1 MKQLTIKS
9 LLTTLATTLLFAS
22 CNVETSDNGPLDGF
36 WHLERVDTLATGGT
50 TDYSSGYVF
59 WGVQK
64 DLIYIKDS
72 SNGSIGAYY
81 LRFNQTHDN
90 LHITKIYLDHGH
102 EDNPNH
108 EQGQGGDIPV
118 EAIDRNLRFLG
129 LNTLPEHFK
138 KEAINGNRMILSTEK
153 LRLKF
158 KKF

>member
-1 MKQLTIKS
+1 MKILVVCQYFYPEEFKVNELVEGLVKRGNEVTVLTGKP
-9 LLTTLATTLLFAS
+9 TYPR
-22 CNVETSDNGPLDGF
+22 GP
-36 WHLERVDTLATGGT
+36 
-50 TDYSSGYVF
+50 YPKGYKF

-64 DLIYIKDS
+64 DLMYIKDS

-81 LRFNQTHDN
+81 LRFNQTHDS

-102 EDNPNH
+102 EDSPSY
-108 EQGQGGDIPV
+108 EQGGDIPV

-129 LNTLPEHFK
+129 LNALPEHFK
-138 KEAINGNRMILSTEK
+138 KEAINDNRMIISTEK

>member
-9 LLTTLATTLLFAS
+9 LLAVLATPLLLVS

-36 WHLERVDTLATGGT
+36 WHLERIDTLATGGT
-50 TDYSSGYVF
+50 TDYHKGYVF

-64 DLIYIKDS
+64 DLMYIKDS
-72 SNGSIGAYY
+72 SNGSVGAYY
-81 LRFNQTHDN
+81 LRFNQTHDS

-108 EQGQGGDIPV
+108 EQGGDIPV
-118 EAIDRNLRFLG
+118 EAIDNNLRQLG
-129 LNTLPEHFK
+129 INALPEHFK
-138 KEAINGNRMILSTEK
+138 KEALNANRMILSTEK

>member
-9 LLTTLATTLLFAS
+9 LLATLATTLMLAS
-22 CNVETSDNGPLDGF
+22 CNIETSNNGPLDGF
-36 WHLERVDTLATGGT
+36 WHLEQVDTLATGGT

-72 SNGSIGAYY
+72 SNSSVGAYY
-81 LRFNQTHDN
+81 LRFSQTQDS

-108 EQGQGGDIPV
+108 EQGGDIPV
-118 EAIDRNLRFLG
+118 EAIDRNLRFFG
-129 LNTLPEHFK
+129 LNALPEHFK
-138 KEAINGNRMILSTEK
+138 KEAINGNRMILSTKK

>member
-9 LLTTLATTLLFAS
+9 LLATLATTLMLAS

-36 WHLERVDTLATGGT
+36 WHLEQVDTLATGGT

-72 SNGSIGAYY
+72 SNSSVGAYY
-81 LRFNQTHDN
+81 LRFSQTQDS

-102 EDNPNH
+102 EDNPYH
-108 EQGQGGDIPV
+108 EQGGDIPV
-118 EAIDRNLRFLG
+118 EAIDINLRFLG
-129 LNTLPEHFK
+129 LNALPEHFK
-138 KEAINGNRMILSTEK
+138 KEAINGNRMILSTKK

>member
-9 LLTTLATTLLFAS
+9 LLATLATTLMLAS

-36 WHLERVDTLATGGT
+36 WHLEQVDTLATGGT

-72 SNGSIGAYY
+72 SNSSVGAYY
-81 LRFNQTHDN
+81 LRFSQTQDS

-102 EDNPNH
+102 EDNPYH
-108 EQGQGGDIPV
+108 EQGGDIPV
-118 EAIDRNLRFLG
+118 EAIDRNLRFFG
-129 LNTLPEHFK
+129 LNALPEHFK

>member
-9 LLTTLATTLLFAS
+9 LLATLATTLMLAS
-22 CNVETSDNGPLDGF
+22 CNVEASDNGPLDGF
-36 WHLERVDTLATGGT
+36 WHLEQVDTLATGGT

-72 SNGSIGAYY
+72 SNSSVGAYY
-81 LRFNQTHDN
+81 LRFNQTQDS

-108 EQGQGGDIPV
+108 EQGGDIPV
-118 EAIDRNLRFLG
+118 EAIDRNLRFFG
-129 LNTLPEHFK
+129 LNALPEHFK

>member
-1 MKQLTIKS
+1 MNQQIIKS
-9 LLTTLATTLLFAS
+9 LLAVLATPLLLVS

-36 WHLERVDTLATGGT
+36 WHLERIDTLATGGT
-50 TDYSSGYVF
+50 TDYHKGYVF

-64 DLIYIKDS
+64 DLMYIKDS
-72 SNGSIGAYY
+72 SNGSVGAYY
-81 LRFNQTHDN
+81 LRFNQTHDS

-108 EQGQGGDIPV
+108 EQGGDIPV
-118 EAIDRNLRFLG
+118 EAIDNNLRQLG
-129 LNTLPEHFK
+129 INALPEHFN
-138 KEAINGNRMILSTEK
+138 KEALNANRMILSTEK

>member
-1 MKQLTIKS
+1 MKQPTIKS
-9 LLTTLATTLLFAS
+9 LLAVLATPFLLAS

-36 WHLERVDTLATGGT
+36 WHLERVDTLATGGS
-50 TDYSSGYVF
+50 TDYHKGYVF

-64 DLIYIKDS
+64 DLMYIKDS

-81 LRFNQTHDN
+81 LRFNQTHDS
-90 LHITKIYLDHGH
+90 LHVTKIYLDHGH

-108 EQGQGGDIPV
+108 EQGGDIPV
-118 EAIDRNLRFLG
+118 EAIDNNLRQLG
-129 LNTLPEHFK
+129 INALPEHFK
-138 KEAINGNRMILSTEK
+138 KEALNANHMILSTEK

>member
-9 LLTTLATTLLFAS
+9 LLATLATTLMLAS
-22 CNVETSDNGPLDGF
+22 CNIETSDNGPLDGF
-36 WHLERVDTLATGGT
+36 WHLEQVDTLATGGT

-72 SNGSIGAYY
+72 SNSSVGAYY
-81 LRFNQTHDN
+81 LRFNQTQDS

-108 EQGQGGDIPV
+108 EQGGDIPV
-118 EAIDRNLRFLG
+118 EAIDRNLRFFG
-129 LNTLPEHFK
+129 LNALPEHFK
-138 KEAINGNRMILSTEK
+138 KEAINGNRMILSTKK

>member
-9 LLTTLATTLLFAS
+9 LLATLATTLMLAS
-22 CNVETSDNGPLDGF
+22 CNVEASDNGPLDGF
-36 WHLERVDTLATGGT
+36 WHLEQVDTLATGGT

-72 SNGSIGAYY
+72 SNGSVGAYY
-81 LRFNQTHDN
+81 LRFNQTQDS

-102 EDNPNH
+102 EDNPYH
-108 EQGQGGDIPV
+108 EQGGDIPV
-118 EAIDRNLRFLG
+118 EAIDRNLRFFG
-129 LNTLPEHFK
+129 LNALPEHFK

>member
-9 LLTTLATTLLFAS
+9 LLATLATTLMLAS

-72 SNGSIGAYY
+72 SNSSVGAYY
-81 LRFNQTHDN
+81 LRFNQTQDG

-108 EQGQGGDIPV
+108 EQGGDIPV
-118 EAIDRNLRFLG
+118 EAIDINLRFLG
-129 LNTLPEHFK
+129 LNALPEHFK
-138 KEAINGNRMILSTEK
+138 KEAINGNCMILSTEK

>member
-1 MKQLTIKS
+1 MAT
-9 LLTTLATTLLFAS
+9 LTTTLMLAS

-36 WHLERVDTLATGGT
+36 WHLEQVDTLATGGT

-72 SNGSIGAYY
+72 SNGSVGAYY
-81 LRFNQTHDN
+81 LRFSHTQDS

-108 EQGQGGDIPV
+108 EQGGDIPV
-118 EAIDRNLRFLG
+118 EAIDRNLRFFG
-129 LNTLPEHFK
+129 LNALPEHFK
-138 KEAINGNRMILSTEK
+138 KEAINGNRMILSTKK

>member
-9 LLTTLATTLLFAS
+9 LLATLATTLMLAS

-36 WHLERVDTLATGGT
+36 WHLEQVDTLATGGT

-72 SNGSIGAYY
+72 SNGSVGAYY
-81 LRFNQTHDN
+81 LRFNQTQDS

-102 EDNPNH
+102 EDNPYH
-108 EQGQGGDIPV
+108 EQGGDIPV
-118 EAIDRNLRFLG
+118 EAIDRNLRFFG
-129 LNTLPEHFK
+129 LNALPEHFK
-138 KEAINGNRMILSTEK
+138 KEAINGNRMILSTKK

>member
-9 LLTTLATTLLFAS
+9 LLATLATTLLLAS
-22 CNVETSDNGPLDGF
+22 CNVEASDNGLLDGF
-36 WHLERVDTLATGGT
+36 WHLEQVDTLATGGT

-72 SNGSIGAYY
+72 SNGSVGAYY
-81 LRFNQTHDN
+81 LRFSHTQDS

-108 EQGQGGDIPV
+108 EQGGDIPV
-118 EAIDRNLRFLG
+118 EAIDRNLRFFG
-129 LNTLPEHFK
+129 LNALPEHFK
-138 KEAINGNRMILSTEK
+138 KEAINGNRMILSTKK

>member
-1 MKQLTIKS
+1 MKQPTIKS
-9 LLTTLATTLLFAS
+9 LLAVLATPLLLVS

-36 WHLERVDTLATGGT
+36 WHLERVDTLATGGS
-50 TDYSSGYVF
+50 TDYHKGYVF

-64 DLIYIKDS
+64 DLMYIKDS

-81 LRFNQTHDN
+81 LRFNQTHDS
-90 LHITKIYLDHGH
+90 LHVTKIYLDHGH

-108 EQGQGGDIPV
+108 EQGGDIPV
-118 EAIDRNLRFLG
+118 EAIDNNLRQLG
-129 LNTLPEHFK
+129 INALPEHFK
-138 KEAINGNRMILSTEK
+138 KEALNANHMILSTEK

>member
-9 LLTTLATTLLFAS
+9 LLATLATTLLLAS
-22 CNVETSDNGPLDGF
+22 CNVETSDNGHLDGF
-36 WHLERVDTLATGGT
+36 WHLEQVDTLATGGT

-72 SNGSIGAYY
+72 SNSSVGAYY
-81 LRFNQTHDN
+81 LRFNQTQDS

-102 EDNPNH
+102 EDNPYH
-108 EQGQGGDIPV
+108 EQGGDIPV
-118 EAIDRNLRFLG
+118 EAIDRNLRFFG
-129 LNTLPEHFK
+129 LNALPEHFK
-138 KEAINGNRMILSTEK
+138 KEAINGNRMILSTKK

>member
-9 LLTTLATTLLFAS
+9 LLATLATTLMLAS

-36 WHLERVDTLATGGT
+36 WHLEQVDTLATGGP

-72 SNGSIGAYY
+72 SNSSVGAYY
-81 LRFNQTHDN
+81 LRFNQTQDS

-108 EQGQGGDIPV
+108 EQGGDIPV
-118 EAIDRNLRFLG
+118 EAIDINLRFFG
-129 LNTLPEHFK
+129 LNALPEHFK

>member
-9 LLTTLATTLLFAS
+9 LLATLATPFLLAS

-36 WHLERVDTLATGGT
+36 WHLERVDTLATGGA

-72 SNGSIGAYY
+72 SNSNVGAYY
-81 LRFNQTHDN
+81 LRFNQTNDS

-102 EDNPNH
+102 EDNPYH
-108 EQGQGGDIPV
+108 EQGGDIPV
-118 EAIDRNLRFLG
+118 EAIDRNLRFFG
-129 LNTLPEHFK
+129 LNALPEHFK

>member
-9 LLTTLATTLLFAS
+9 LLATLATTLMLAS

-72 SNGSIGAYY
+72 SNSSVGAYY
-81 LRFNQTHDN
+81 LRFSQTQDS

-108 EQGQGGDIPV
+108 EQGGDIPV
-118 EAIDRNLRFLG
+118 EAIDRNLRFFG
-129 LNTLPEHFK
+129 LNALPEHFK
-138 KEAINGNRMILSTEK
+138 KEAINGNRMILSTKK

>member
-1 MKQLTIKS
+1 MKQPTIKS
-9 LLTTLATTLLFAS
+9 LLAALATPFLLAS

-36 WHLERVDTLATGGT
+36 WHLERIDTLATGGT

-72 SNGSIGAYY
+72 SNSSVGAYY
-81 LRFNQTHDN
+81 LRFNQTNDS

-108 EQGQGGDIPV
+108 EQGGDIPV

-129 LNTLPEHFK
+129 LNTLSEHFK

>member
-9 LLTTLATTLLFAS
+9 LLATLATTLMLAS
-22 CNVETSDNGPLDGF
+22 CNVETSDNGHLDGF
-36 WHLERVDTLATGGT
+36 WHLEQVDTLATGGT

-72 SNGSIGAYY
+72 SNSSVGAYY
-81 LRFNQTHDN
+81 LRFSQTQDS

-108 EQGQGGDIPV
+108 EQGGDIPV
-118 EAIDRNLRFLG
+118 EAIDRNLRFFG
-129 LNTLPEHFK
+129 LNALPEHFK
-138 KEAINGNRMILSTEK
+138 KEAINGNRMILSTKK

>member
-9 LLTTLATTLLFAS
+9 LLATLATTLMLAS
-22 CNVETSDNGPLDGF
+22 CNVEASDNGPLDGF
-36 WHLERVDTLATGGT
+36 WHLEQVDTLATGGT

-72 SNGSIGAYY
+72 SNSSVGAYY
-81 LRFNQTHDN
+81 LRFSQTQDS

-108 EQGQGGDIPV
+108 EQGGDIPV
-118 EAIDRNLRFLG
+118 EAIDRNLRFFG
-129 LNTLPEHFK
+129 LNALPEHFK

>member
-1 MKQLTIKS
+1 MNQQIIKS
-9 LLTTLATTLLFAS
+9 LLAVLATPLLLVS

-36 WHLERVDTLATGGT
+36 WHLERIDTLATGGT
-50 TDYSSGYVF
+50 TDYHKGYVF

-64 DLIYIKDS
+64 DLMYIKDS
-72 SNGSIGAYY
+72 SNGSVGAYY
-81 LRFNQTHDN
+81 LRFNQTHDS

-108 EQGQGGDIPV
+108 EQGGDIPV
-118 EAIDRNLRFLG
+118 EAIDNNLRQLG
-129 LNTLPEHFK
+129 INALPEHFK
-138 KEAINGNRMILSTEK
+138 KEALNANRMILSTEK

>member
-9 LLTTLATTLLFAS
+9 LLATLATTLLLAS

-36 WHLERVDTLATGGT
+36 WHLEQVDTLATGGT

-72 SNGSIGAYY
+72 SNSSVGAYY
-81 LRFNQTHDN
+81 LRFNQTQDC

-102 EDNPNH
+102 EDNPYH
-108 EQGQGGDIPV
+108 EQGGDIPV
-118 EAIDRNLRFLG
+118 EAIDRNLRFFG
-129 LNTLPEHFK
+129 LNALPEHFK
-138 KEAINGNRMILSTEK
+138 KEAINGNRMILSTKK

>member
-1 MKQLTIKS
+1 MKQPTIKS
-9 LLTTLATTLLFAS
+9 LLAVLATPLLLVS

-36 WHLERVDTLATGGT
+36 WHLERVDTLATGGS
-50 TDYSSGYVF
+50 TDYHKGYVF

-64 DLIYIKDS
+64 DLMYIKDS

-81 LRFNQTHDN
+81 LRFNQTHDS
-90 LHITKIYLDHGH
+90 LHVTKIYLDHGH

-108 EQGQGGDIPV
+108 EQGGDIPV
-118 EAIDRNLRFLG
+118 EAIDNNLRQLG
-129 LNTLPEHFK
+129 INALPEHFK
-138 KEAINGNRMILSTEK
+138 KEALNANRMILSTEK

>member
-9 LLTTLATTLLFAS
+9 LLATLATTLMLAS
-22 CNVETSDNGPLDGF
+22 CNIETSNNGPLDGF
-36 WHLERVDTLATGGT
+36 WHLEQVDTLATGGT

-72 SNGSIGAYY
+72 SNSSVGAYY
-81 LRFNQTHDN
+81 LRFNQTQDS

-108 EQGQGGDIPV
+108 EQGGDIPV
-118 EAIDRNLRFLG
+118 EAIDRNLRFFG
-129 LNTLPEHFK
+129 LNALPEHFK

>member
-9 LLTTLATTLLFAS
+9 LLATLATTLMLAS

-36 WHLERVDTLATGGT
+36 WHLEQVDTLATGGT

-72 SNGSIGAYY
+72 SNSSVGAYY
-81 LRFNQTHDN
+81 LRFNQTQDS

-102 EDNPNH
+102 EDNPYH
-108 EQGQGGDIPV
+108 EQGGDIPV
-118 EAIDRNLRFLG
+118 EAIDRNLRFFG
-129 LNTLPEHFK
+129 LNALPEHFK
-138 KEAINGNRMILSTEK
+138 KEAINGNRMILSTKK

>member
-9 LLTTLATTLLFAS
+9 LLATLATTLMLAS
-22 CNVETSDNGPLDGF
+22 CNIETSDNGPLDGF
-36 WHLERVDTLATGGT
+36 WHLEQVDTLATEGT

-72 SNGSIGAYY
+72 SNSSVGAYY
-81 LRFNQTHDN
+81 LRFSQTQDS

-108 EQGQGGDIPV
+108 EQGGDIPV
-118 EAIDRNLRFLG
+118 EAIDRNLRFFG
-129 LNTLPEHFK
+129 LNALPEHFK
-138 KEAINGNRMILSTEK
+138 KEAINGNRMILSTKK

>member
-9 LLTTLATTLLFAS
+9 LLATLATTLLLAS

-72 SNGSIGAYY
+72 SNGSVGAYY
-81 LRFNQTHDN
+81 LRFNQTNDS

-102 EDNPNH
+102 EDNPYH
-108 EQGQGGDIPV
+108 EQGGDIPV
-118 EAIDRNLRFLG
+118 EAIDINLRFLG
-129 LNTLPEHFK
+129 LNALPEHFK
-138 KEAINGNRMILSTEK
+138 KEAINGNHMILSTEK

>member
-9 LLTTLATTLLFAS
+9 LLATLATTLMLAS

-36 WHLERVDTLATGGT
+36 WHLEQVDTLATGGT

-72 SNGSIGAYY
+72 SNSSVGAYY
-81 LRFNQTHDN
+81 LRFSQTQES

-108 EQGQGGDIPV
+108 EQGGDIPV
-118 EAIDRNLRFLG
+118 EAIDRNLRFFG
-129 LNTLPEHFK
+129 LNALPEHFK

>member
-9 LLTTLATTLLFAS
+9 LLATLATTLMLAS

-36 WHLERVDTLATGGT
+36 WHLEQVDTLATGGT

-72 SNGSIGAYY
+72 SNGSVGAYY
-81 LRFNQTHDN
+81 LRFSQTQDS

-108 EQGQGGDIPV
+108 EQGGDIPV
-118 EAIDRNLRFLG
+118 EAIDINLRFFG
-129 LNTLPEHFK
+129 LNALPEHFK
-138 KEAINGNRMILSTEK
+138 KEAINGNRMILSTKK

>member
-9 LLTTLATTLLFAS
+9 LLATLTTTLLLAS

-36 WHLERVDTLATGGT
+36 WHLEQVDTLATGGT

-72 SNGSIGAYY
+72 SNSSVGAYY
-81 LRFNQTHDN
+81 LRFNQTKDS

-102 EDNPNH
+102 EDNPYH
-108 EQGQGGDIPV
+108 EQGGDIPV
-118 EAIDRNLRFLG
+118 EAIDRNLRFFG
-129 LNTLPEHFK
+129 LNALPEHFK

>member
-9 LLTTLATTLLFAS
+9 LLATLATTLMLAS

-36 WHLERVDTLATGGT
+36 WHLEQVDTLATGGT

-72 SNGSIGAYY
+72 SNSSVGAYY
-81 LRFNQTHDN
+81 LRFNQTQDS

-108 EQGQGGDIPV
+108 EQGGDIPV
-118 EAIDRNLRFLG
+118 ETIDRNLRFFG
-129 LNTLPEHFK
+129 LNALPEHFK
-138 KEAINGNRMILSTEK
+138 KEAINGNRMILSTKK

>member
-9 LLTTLATTLLFAS
+9 LLATLATTLMLAS

-36 WHLERVDTLATGGT
+36 WHFEQVDTLATGGT

-72 SNGSIGAYY
+72 SNSSVGAYY
-81 LRFNQTHDN
+81 LRFNQTQDS

-108 EQGQGGDIPV
+108 EQGGDIPV
-118 EAIDRNLRFLG
+118 EVIDINLRFLG
-129 LNTLPEHFK
+129 LNALPEHFK
-138 KEAINGNRMILSTEK
+138 KEAINGNRMILSTKK

>member
-1 MKQLTIKS
+1 MKQQIIKS
-9 LLTTLATTLLFAS
+9 LLAALATPFLLAS

-50 TDYSSGYVF
+50 TDYHKGYVF

-72 SNGSIGAYY
+72 SNGSVGAYY
-81 LRFNQTHDN
+81 LRFNQTHDS
-90 LHITKIYLDHGH
+90 LHVTKIYLDHGH

-108 EQGQGGDIPV
+108 EQGGDIPV
-118 EAIDRNLRFLG
+118 EAIDNNLRQLG
-129 LNTLPEHFK
+129 INALPEHFK
-138 KEAINGNRMILSTEK
+138 KEALNANHMILSTEK

>member
-9 LLTTLATTLLFAS
+9 LLATLATPILLAS
-22 CNVETSDNGPLDGF
+22 CNVETSGNGSLDGF
-36 WHLERVDTLATGGT
+36 WHLEQVDTLATGGS
-50 TDYSSGYVF
+50 TDYHKGYVF

-64 DLIYIKDS
+64 DLMYIKDS

-81 LRFNQTHDN
+81 LRFSQTQDS

-108 EQGQGGDIPV
+108 EQGGDIPV

-129 LNTLPEHFK
+129 LNALPERFK
-138 KEAINGNRMILSTEK
+138 KEALNGNRMILSTEK

>member
-9 LLTTLATTLLFAS
+9 LLATLATTLMLAS

-36 WHLERVDTLATGGT
+36 WHLEQVDTLATGGT

-72 SNGSIGAYY
+72 SNSSVGAYY
-81 LRFNQTHDN
+81 LRFNQTQDS

-102 EDNPNH
+102 EDNPYH
-108 EQGQGGDIPV
+108 EQGGDIPV
-118 EAIDRNLRFLG
+118 EAIDRNLRFFG
-129 LNTLPEHFK
+129 LNALPEHFK